1 MWTDF
6 NSFTFGFA
14 DKLRNK
20 VKIKSSTA
28 PEFCCRT
35 TLWKLPSMR
44 GSKNGG
50 DKGDQAS
57 HDFLGWQNCSPPRA
71 PITHATPLQ
80 GNSTVK
86 DKHQQQIR
94 SSSRVGR
101 FKSSDFLAKKS
112 YNLKHK
118 DLSSADYFVWKKSIT
133 NMYTVKKIFST
144 FLEHSM
150 CILDFLY
157 VTYSLYRP
165 CRPVTLDLIRADK
178 NTKSISVFKYNVCS
192 KKSDTDIASGLN
204 I

>member
-57 HDFLGWQNCSPPRA
+57 HDFLGRQNCSPPRA
-71 PITHATPLQ
+71 PITHATPLLTMRYMYTY
-80 GNSTVK
+80 GAVVNACTVFSFVL
-86 DKHQQQIR
+86 HNFYSAQ
-94 SSSRVGR
+94 SSSNWQ
-101 FKSSDFLAKKS
+101 
-112 YNLKHK
+112 Y
-118 DLSSADYFVWKKSIT
+118 
-133 NMYTVKKIFST
+133 
-144 FLEHSM
+144 
-150 CILDFLY
+150 
-157 VTYSLYRP
+157 YSVMQIHVIHWLHWIMSEP
-165 CRPVTLDLIRADK
+165 CQVNIANKCFEQRLPLI
-178 NTKSISVFKYNVCS
+178 
-192 KKSDTDIASGLN
+192 
-204 I
+204 